1 MTIHSPASAQSPSA
15 ARGTGVIGSGL
26 SDGVAGAA
34 VDALLTVLPTP
45 TVLTAAAG
53 SGAVVLG
60 RAGGAVHGAVVASF
74 VGATSADLA
83 VVLADP
89 GSLDAAAG
97 AESGLVSREDI
108 IRPALERAA
117 GVLGLGVLG
126 DARID
131 DATTLFL
138 DPETVVFDLTGA
150 GVTFGWF
157 AIRLRQNGTAVAAG
171 DRTVVGN
178 LGRINSVEMALTVEI
193 GRTRMT
199 VRDVLALEP
208 GAVVE
213 LDRSVGSPADILLNG
228 RLIAHGEIVVVDQD
242 YAVRITKIL
251 DVAESLT

>member
-1 MTIHSPASAQSPSA
+1 MTLRSSAQSVPTASVEASA
-15 ARGTGVIGSGL
+15 
-26 SDGVAGAA
+26 DAA
-34 VDALLTVLPTP
+34 VQALLTVLPTAS
-45 TVLTAAAG
+45 VLTAVRTSGLAAER
-53 SGAVVLG
+53 SGAALG
-60 RAGGAVHGAVVASF
+60 DAVVASF

-83 VVLADP
+83 VVLVDP
-89 GSLDAAAG
+89 AVLDAAAG
-97 AESGLVSREDI
+97 SESGLVSRDDVL
-108 IRPALERAA
+108 RPALDRAA
-117 GVLGLGVLG
+117 STLGLGVLG

-131 DATTLFL
+131 DASALFH
-138 DPETVVFDLTGA
+138 DQDTMVFDLVGA
-150 GVTFGWF
+150 GVSVGWF
-157 AIRLRQNGTAVAAG
+157 AIRLRQTVAAAHR
-171 DRTVVGN
+171 DEQAVVGN

-242 YAVRITKIL
+242 YAVRITQIL

>member
-1 MTIHSPASAQSPSA
+1 MTLHSPAQQPYAAPAGEPAQHRLTDSTA
-15 ARGTGVIGSGL
+15 L
-26 SDGVAGAA
+26 AA

-45 TVLTAAAG
+45 TLLAAQPGSAAAAL
-53 SGAVVLG
+53 S
-60 RAGGAVHGAVVASF
+60 RADGAVVAAF

-89 GSLDAAAG
+89 ASLDAAAG
-97 AESGLVSREDI
+97 DDGGMVSRDDI
-108 IRPALERAA
+108 VRPALERAA

-126 DARID
+126 DARVD
-131 DATTLFL
+131 DASALLL
-138 DPETVVFDLTGA
+138 DPETVVFDLVGDGET
-150 GVTFGWF
+150 VGWF
-157 AIRLRQNGTAVAAG
+157 AIRLRRNGTPAARS
-171 DRTVVGN
+171 DSAVGN

-242 YAVRITKIL
+242 YAVRITEIL
-251 DVAESLT
+251 DVAESLS